1 MTFDDVV
8 NEVLGLIKRPDK
20 ILAVQ
25 SAVNSHLSRCVLKTN
40 FTHDLVEG
48 DMPLDN
54 TVYSQT
60 IDLVQ
65 LSLPLTRFR
74 KWKYLKLPGATK
86 YLNPIDP
93 QNVFTP
99 GGFTQSDGYY
109 MIGTNLTIIT
119 SLLSDKL
126 LFGYYQYAPTLS
138 GAQTH
143 WLLDVCPFAIVNKAA
158 ADLFNSMG
166 DQAASKYYLAVGEEM
181 YNIVVNDLR
190 DQITY

>member
-54 TVYSQT
+54 TLYTQT
-60 IDLVQ
+60 INLPQ
-65 LSLPLTRFR
+65 LALPLTRFR
-74 KWKYLKLPGATK
+74 KWKYLKLPGVLG
-86 YLNPIDP
+86 YLASLDP

-119 SLLSDKL
+119 SQLSDKL

-143 WLLDVCPFAIVNKAA
+143 WLLDVCPYAIINKAA
-158 ADLFNSMG
+158 ADLFNSIG
-166 DQAASKYYLAVGEEM
+166 DQAASKYYMAVGEEM